1 MRPILQPR
9 AACVIGHRAKDELT
23 HIERLP
29 SDESDGFDCPQPRLG
44 ARQAAV
50 SAASTSRGKGRG
62 FEQPPT
68 VWGQALFAV
77 RARRAGHPF
86 GDDPALRRRPRQL
99 ALCHATGRLAPLRAA
114 RVPFDRSPIWGP
126 KLPED
131 ARDKLLNPRRTS
143 PDPIRD
149 LLVIQPATDQ
159 AKYLELTWR

>member
-50 SAASTSRGKGRG
+50 TPASTSRGKGRG
-62 FEQPPT
+62 FEQTPT
-68 VWGQALFAV
+68 VWG
-77 RARRAGHPF
+77 
-86 GDDPALRRRPRQL
+86 LRRRPRQL